1 MAEPGDIS
9 LKEVSKVFPPVDKHL
24 SWSKVLG
31 LNQAQAQGGLSA
43 LDRISFELDSGDV
56 VGLIGANGS
65 GKSTLLQIIAG
76 TLQPSGGKVITEGRI
91 SALLELGS
99 GFNPDFSGLENIF
112 LTASVLGLDRSQ
124 TEARLDKILAFAGVG
139 DFLHYP
145 IRSYSSGMALRLA
158 FAIQTQV
165 EPDILIVDEALAVG
179 DIFFQQKCYRYLRE
193 GLEGVTR
200 ILVTHDLDALSKTAP
215 RTLVLDQGQLV
226 FDGPSRE
233 AIELYVKLAQKTA
246 FGESTKHNKT
256 SYSKSG
262 ENTNCSLPW
271 RTPKVDQLSGRQ
283 EIRILRVALT
293 NTSGS
298 ESLTL
303 IAGNPFVLHFEIQLE
318 SSPADL
324 ILGYIV
330 HDRHGQNVCGGTSFE
345 NQSGPVTLTEAGTW
359 HIELEFDWPALRAD
373 EYTLTVGVGEGE
385 SVQGQVVQS
394 WANHIFKVVSS
405 LQGRPGDQLLTLPAR
420 EVRITHCS

>member
-1 MAEPGDIS
+1 MVEPGDIS

-31 LNQAQAQGGLSA
+31 LNQAQVQGGLSA

-124 TEARLDKILAFAGVG
+124 TEARLDKILDFAGVG

-215 RTLVLDQGQLV
+215 RTLVLDQG
-226 FDGPSRE
+226 S
-233 AIELYVKLAQKTA
+233 
-246 FGESTKHNKT
+246 
-256 SYSKSG
+256 
-262 ENTNCSLPW
+262 
-271 RTPKVDQLSGRQ
+271 
-283 EIRILRVALT
+283 
-293 NTSGS
+293 
-298 ESLTL
+298 
-303 IAGNPFVLHFEIQLE
+303 
-318 SSPADL
+318 
-324 ILGYIV
+324 
-330 HDRHGQNVCGGTSFE
+330 
-345 NQSGPVTLTEAGTW
+345 
-359 HIELEFDWPALRAD
+359 
-373 EYTLTVGVGEGE
+373 
-385 SVQGQVVQS
+385 
-394 WANHIFKVVSS
+394 
-405 LQGRPGDQLLTLPAR
+405 
-420 EVRITHCS
+420 

>member
-1 MAEPGDIS
+1 M
-9 LKEVSKVFPPVDKHL
+9 
-24 SWSKVLG
+24 LG

-124 TEARLDKILAFAGVG
+124 TEARLDKILDFAGVG

-179 DIFFQQKCYRYLRE
+179 DIFFSKNAIATSERIRRRNANPCY
-193 GLEGVTR
+193 
-200 ILVTHDLDALSKTAP
+200 P
-215 RTLVLDQGQLV
+215 
-226 FDGPSRE
+226 
-233 AIELYVKLAQKTA
+233 
-246 FGESTKHNKT
+246 
-256 SYSKSG
+256 
-262 ENTNCSLPW
+262 
-271 RTPKVDQLSGRQ
+271 
-283 EIRILRVALT
+283 
-293 NTSGS
+293 
-298 ESLTL
+298 
-303 IAGNPFVLHFEIQLE
+303 
-318 SSPADL
+318 
-324 ILGYIV
+324 
-330 HDRHGQNVCGGTSFE
+330 
-345 NQSGPVTLTEAGTW
+345 
-359 HIELEFDWPALRAD
+359 
-373 EYTLTVGVGEGE
+373 
-385 SVQGQVVQS
+385 
-394 WANHIFKVVSS
+394 
-405 LQGRPGDQLLTLPAR
+405 
-420 EVRITHCS
+420 